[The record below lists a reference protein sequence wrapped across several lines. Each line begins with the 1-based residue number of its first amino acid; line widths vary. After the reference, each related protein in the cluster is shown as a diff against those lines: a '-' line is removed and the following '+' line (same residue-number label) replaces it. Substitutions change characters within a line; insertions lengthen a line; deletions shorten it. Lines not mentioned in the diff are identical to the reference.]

1 MGDEVLVR
9 GALLPGYLK
18 GPILEVGADVQIELA
33 MGSSHLA
40 PPPASALR
48 YGIAYALRTMFR
60 TALTVILLVGIL
72 GATTALA
79 QTASDDT
86 PASAPDASLTSL
98 PDAEMT
104 SEEAAKLQST
114 LNDVGDVPSVD
125 PKVLQYS
132 TELEH

>member
-9 GALLPGYLK
+9 SAPLPGYLK

-48 YGIAYALRTMFR
+48 YGIAYALRTMLR
-60 TALTVILLVGIL
+60 TTLTVVLLVGIL
-72 GATTALA
+72 GSTTALA

-86 PASAPDASLTSL
+86 PASAPDASLTSP
-98 PDAEMT
+98 PDAPVT
-104 SEEAAKLQST
+104 SEQAEKLQSM
-114 LNDVGDVPSVD
+114 LDAVGDVPSVD

-132 TELEH
+132 TELEN